1 MTHPVPE
8 LSSALQAALARHN
21 AGDLAGASAAYRR
34 LLARF
39 PGNADLYRLLGIA
52 LLQLGKAVE
61 AAELLDKAL
70 AARPDDAGT
79 RLYRGRARAQAGLL
93 PQALEDYSQVAE
105 SGGAHA
111 AEAWF
116 SLGRLRRANGEREA
130 ALQCYDRG
138 LALKPDDGRVWF
150 NRGNALGEAGRMAEA
165 IESYAQATRLLPDF
179 AAAWFNLGT
188 ALLGSARAAEAIP
201 VFEHLLRL
209 QPDHGDALI
218 NLGNAWRSEGRD
230 DRAADVYRRALA
242 IEPARA
248 ETHNN
253 LASILLAE
261 GDIASALRHFDAAML
276 AAPDQVIFH
285 LGKASALKQAGR
297 LDEALLV
304 FDKAVEVAPTHVEAR
319 TSRSLCQLLAGRL
332 PEGLVEYEW
341 RWQSPDLSGVR
352 PNFPKP
358 LWLGQADI
366 RGKRLLVRWEQGLG
380 DTIQF
385 SRYVSLLNALG
396 AEVILQVQPPLLSL
410 LRGLSGRGVLLAE
423 GQPLPEFDYHVPM
436 LSLPLACRTTL
447 ATVPAVD
454 RYLSVDSGRL
464 AAWRARLGEVRGMR
478 IGVAWSGR
486 PEHKNDKQRSL
497 SLAQFLAALPEGP
510 TYFVLQKDV
519 RETDAALLATQ
530 SAFVNLA
537 ADFGDFSDTAAVCE
551 LMDLVISVD
560 TSIAH
565 LAGALGRP
573 LWLLLPFV
581 PDWRWL
587 MGRSDTPWYPSASIF
602 RQGEDKDWLPVL
614 QQVRVALS
622 KKQDDFAK
630 G

>member
-1 MTHPVPE
+1 MAALAQEDLAKAAQCCRQVLALAPSSIDALHILANAELRLSRFPE
-8 LSSALQAALARHN
+8 AQAALDKAIAIAPRHAQLWASRAFVHERSGNWKAALSDCSRAIELGSGDAVTYFRQARM
-21 AGDLAGASAAYRR
+21 YR
-34 LLARF
+34 
-39 PGNADLYRLLGIA
+39 
-52 LLQLGKAVE
+52 QLGAT
-61 AAELLDKAL
+61 DKAI
-70 AARPDDAGT
+70 
-79 RLYRGRARAQAGLL
+79 
-93 PQALEDYSQVAE
+93 
-105 SGGAHA
+105 
-111 AEAWF
+111 EA
-116 SLGRLRRANGEREA
+116 
-130 ALQCYDRG
+130 YDRG
-138 LALKPDDGRVWF
+138 LALKPDDGRIWF
-150 NRGNALGEAGRMAEA
+150 NRGNALGEAGLMAEA
-165 IESYAQATRLLPDF
+165 IDSYVQATRLLPDF

-188 ALLGSARAAEAIP
+188 ALLGCACAAEAIP
-201 VFEHLLRL
+201 VFEHLLHL

-230 DRAADVYRRALA
+230 DLAADAYRRALV

-253 LASILLAE
+253 LASIRLAE
-261 GDIASALRHFDAAML
+261 GDIEAALGHFDAAIL

-285 LGKASALKQAGR
+285 LGKASALKQAGC
-297 LDEALLV
+297 LEAALVV
-304 FDKAVEVAPTHVEAR
+304 FDKTVEMAPRHVEAR

-385 SRYVSLLNALG
+385 SRYVSVLNAMG

-410 LRGLSGRGVLLAE
+410 LRGLSGRGTLLAE
-423 GQPLPEFDYHVPM
+423 GQALPEFDCHVPM

-447 ATVPAVD
+447 ATIPAVD
-454 RYLSVDSGRL
+454 RYLSVDPERR
-464 AAWRARLGEVRGMR
+464 AAWRMRLGEAVGMR
-478 IGVAWSGR
+478 VGVAWSGR
-486 PEHKNDKQRSL
+486 PEHKNDEQRSL
-497 SLAQFLAALPEGP
+497 SLVQFLAALPEGP

-519 RETDAALLATQ
+519 REVDAALLAEQ
-530 SAFVNLA
+530 SAFVNLTG
-537 ADFGDFSDTAAVCE
+537 DFGDFSDTAAVCE
-551 LMDLVISVD
+551 MMDLVISVD

-587 MGRSDTPWYPSASIF
+587 MGRTDTPWYPSASIF
-602 RQGEDKDWLPVL
+602 RQGQDKDWGPVL
-614 QQVRVALS
+614 QKVRMVLAR
-622 KKQDDFAK
+622 KQDDFAK
-630 G
+630 R